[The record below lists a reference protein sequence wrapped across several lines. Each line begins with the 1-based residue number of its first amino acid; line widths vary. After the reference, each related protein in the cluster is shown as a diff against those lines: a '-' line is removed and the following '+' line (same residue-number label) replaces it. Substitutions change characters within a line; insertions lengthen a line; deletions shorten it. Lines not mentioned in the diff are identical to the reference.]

1 MAHAMVFNKSGNLGK
16 STLTQYGFK
25 PRMNNAVVIPME
37 TINSHDHGGDVD
49 NIKGSQLGEV
59 LQALALL
66 DNAIVDVGSSNAS
79 ALLTM
84 LNQYEGAHE
93 NFDYFIVPVV
103 PKTKQIRDTISTIEA
118 LSEIGVPANKIRL
131 IFNMI
136 EDVDTNLKK
145 EFAPLI
151 EYHRQEGRFVLN
163 YDAVVYQQDF
173 FIQVANT
180 GETVESILADTTD
193 YGALLKAATDDKERV
208 TIAKRRALGYL
219 AKSVKRNLD
228 NAVAATFAE
237 HPQAASKKVK
247 G

>member
-1 MAHAMVFNKSGNLGK
+1 MTIAMVFNKSGNMGK

-49 NIKGSQLGEV
+49 NIKGSQLGDL
-59 LQALALL
+59 LQALALME
-66 DNAIVDVGSSNAS
+66 NAIVDVGSSNAS

-84 LNQYEGAHE
+84 LNQYDGAHE
-93 NFDYFIVPVV
+93 NFDYFIVPVI
-103 PKTKQIRDTISTIEA
+103 PKTKQIRDTISTIDA
-118 LSEIGVPANKIRL
+118 LAEIGVPASKIRV

-136 EDVDTNLKK
+136 EDVDTNLEK
-145 EFAPLI
+145 EFAPLV
-151 EYHRQEGRFVLN
+151 EYHRVEGRFVLN

-173 FIQVANT
+173 FIQIANT

-193 YGALLKAATDDKERV
+193 YSALLKAATDDNEKVR
-208 TIAKRRALGYL
+208 IAKRRGLGYL
-219 AKSVKRNLD
+219 ARSVKKNLD
-228 NAVAATFAE
+228 IAVAAVFSE
-237 HPQAASKKVK
+237 PQYAASKKMK

>member
-1 MAHAMVFNKSGNLGK
+1 MTIAMVFNKSGNMGK

-49 NIKGSQLGEV
+49 NIKGSQLGDL
-59 LQALALL
+59 LQALALME
-66 DNAIVDVGSSNAS
+66 NAIVDVGSSNAS

-84 LNQYEGAHE
+84 LNQYDGAHE
-93 NFDYFIVPVV
+93 NFDYFIVPVI
-103 PKTKQIRDTISTIEA
+103 PKTKQIRDTISTIDA
-118 LSEIGVPANKIRL
+118 LAEIGVPASKIRV

-136 EDVDTNLKK
+136 EDVDTNLEK
-145 EFAPLI
+145 EFAPLV
-151 EYHRQEGRFVLN
+151 EYHRVEGRFVLN

-173 FIQVANT
+173 FIQIANT

-193 YGALLKAATDDKERV
+193 YSALLKAATDDNEKVR
-208 TIAKRRALGYL
+208 IAKRRGLGYL
-219 AKSVKRNLD
+219 ARSVKKNLD
-228 NAVAATFAE
+228 IAVAAVFSE
-237 HPQAASKKVK
+237 PQYATSKKMK